1 MKDIYELLSQKEIE
15 FERVQKE
22 VEALRIAAKLL
33 DDSAEVRT
41 TAAPAAPAS
50 RDTQGYATTPAPR
63 ATTPAATLPQVYQHP
78 PERLRS
84 RRSNCAGPRSGHRHS
99 V

>member
-22 VEALRIAAKLL
+22 VEALRIAARLL

-41 TAAPAAPAS
+41 AAVTPQAAS
-50 RDTQGYATTPAPR
+50 RDTQGYAATAATPR
-63 ATTPAATLPQVYQHP
+63 ATTPAATPTAWASAKQFP
-78 PERLRS
+78 
-84 RRSNCAGPRSGHRHS
+84 
-99 V
+99 

>member
-1 MKDIYELLSQKEIE
+1 MKDIYELLTQKEIE

-41 TAAPAAPAS
+41 ATTATAQPAS
-50 RDTQGYATTPAPR
+50 RESQGYATPAPR
-63 ATTPAATLPQVYQHP
+63 ATTPAATPTAWASAKQFP
-78 PERLRS
+78 
-84 RRSNCAGPRSGHRHS
+84 
-99 V
+99 

>member
-41 TAAPAAPAS
+41 ATVTPQPAS
-50 RDTQGYATTPAPR
+50 RDTQGYAATAAPR
-63 ATTPAATLPQVYQHP
+63 ATTPAATPTAWASAKQFP
-78 PERLRS
+78 
-84 RRSNCAGPRSGHRHS
+84 
-99 V
+99 

>member
-22 VEALRIAAKLL
+22 VEALRIAARLL

-41 TAAPAAPAS
+41 ATVTPQAA
-50 RDTQGYATTPAPR
+50 RDTQGYAATAAPR
-63 ATTPAATLPQVYQHP
+63 ATTPAATPTAWASAKQFP
-78 PERLRS
+78 
-84 RRSNCAGPRSGHRHS
+84 
-99 V
+99 